1 MNSPIV
7 EYITPERTDNGKAE
21 RKEDDDKK
29 LFNISLANVAN
40 NSSWDNSDVL
50 FSTPVTLAHILQKRD
65 EYAPFNINPR
75 TVVIDECETC
85 YEDPEDKNL
94 KHLTWILRKFFGKN
108 KVEAGS
114 EEFIKYNERRQFIF
128 VGSTMHEQLV

>member
-7 EYITPERTDNGKAE
+7 EYITPERSENGKTE

-94 KHLTWILRKFFGKN
+94 KHLTWILRKFFGK
-108 KVEAGS
+108 K
-114 EEFIKYNERRQFIF
+114 
-128 VGSTMHEQLV
+128 

>member
-7 EYITPERTDNGKAE
+7 EYITPEKTDKAE

-50 FSTPVTLAHILQKRD
+50 FSTPVTLAHIL
-65 EYAPFNINPR
+65 
-75 TVVIDECETC
+75 
-85 YEDPEDKNL
+85 
-94 KHLTWILRKFFGKN
+94 
-108 KVEAGS
+108 
-114 EEFIKYNERRQFIF
+114 
-128 VGSTMHEQLV
+128 